1 MDIHLLRYF
10 IEIARCGSV
19 TAAAKALDVSQP
31 TLSRQVR
38 RLEAELGVQLLDRS
52 ASGVVLTEAGRKALR
67 GARQTVR
74 SFDAMSEAIMA
85 VDEQQPLRMG
95 MPTLAMALLTNE
107 LLARLHRPGNPLRL
121 SVSEAT
127 NTMLIEAVRSG
138 QLDLAIATEVPPSPQ
153 LKAVVLWTEQL
164 FLVGPPSAKKAPAT
178 ISIAEAAQLPVI
190 VGRAADPIRQCIA
203 GAFERHG
210 HSLRVEMELEGI
222 ASIKQVLE
230 GRRLWAFAPWLSVRA
245 EVEAGKLDC
254 RAVDGLFIRR
264 YLITPSGASANP
276 RVRALSRLVQELS
289 VQLLQGKDWVRA

>member
-1 MDIHLLRYF
+1 M
-10 IEIARCGSV
+10 
-19 TAAAKALDVSQP
+19 SQP

-52 ASGVVLTEAGRKALR
+52 ASGVVLTQAGRKALR

-121 SVSEAT
+121 SVSEAS
-127 NTMLIEAVRSG
+127 NTMLIEAVRSH

-164 FLVGPPSAKKAPAT
+164 FLVGPPTAKKAPAT

-203 GAFERHG
+203 GAFEREG

-230 GRRLWAFAPWLSVRA
+230 GRRLWATDRRFNGVGAWILRRRSVRLA
-245 EVEAGKLDC
+245 ALIKRPPPATC
-254 RAVDGLFIRR
+254 PTNSTPITAIIFRR
-264 YLITPSGASANP
+264 CGTSCVTGPNMNRDFATVA
-276 RVRALSRLVQELS
+276 A
-289 VQLLQGKDWVRA
+289 